1 MQRMDERGKKGR
13 AFGWVLYLLLPVLLV
28 PTCSLVAQV
37 NSSTVTGTVTDA
49 SGARVS
55 GAKVLITNQATG
67 VSVSTV
73 TTGSGDYTAP
83 YLISGNYRVQV
94 TAPGFAPQVA
104 ENAQVGNNAT
114 VHVDVVMKTGGV
126 ETTVQVDAGAASL
139 QTDDTSVKTS
149 ISAQQIDA
157 LPNINQNPLLY
168 ATLQPGVVAEKSAH
182 QTQSTDS
189 FGIGPHARRVESL
202 ISVNGGLGFTTDIQL
217 DGIPILASDY
227 NEEGITPNEE
237 SIQEVQVQTN
247 TFSSEYGRGTGIV
260 EYFSKSGTNALHG
273 QAIYR
278 SRNEAFNANGFQ
290 NNFNH
295 FVSAQTNP
303 TTTTG
308 VRGPFKVNYYG
319 GSLGG
324 PIIKDRLFFFASYE
338 GLRNIAPINKAIT
351 VPTALQRNGD
361 FSCTKI
367 ADNNGQP
374 VPVTIYNPFT
384 ATPVAGAPNVYQRT
398 VFAPG
403 AANCGGAG
411 NFGGGGNTVGGGS
424 VIPAANLD
432 AVGQKVYSNYP
443 LPNQAAS
450 DVYGDNNYQVITQ
463 QTFLRNTGQIR
474 VDAKVNSRN
483 SIYLTGGISEGSV
496 VVPNFLGP
504 NNPFYP
510 TITWGQVITD
520 NNPYAAVGDTVIF
533 SPTLVLDV
541 RYGVNRMQS
550 VEGYGPKSGTFDLSG
565 YNQPAAVVGLINDP
579 TQPFDFCPNF
589 GSPFTCLNY
598 TVGQQLNEHQTNH
611 SAVASITKTH
621 GRFTFKFGG
630 EYRVGLLNT
639 SAPGHASFEIG
650 NYYSDQ
656 NYTSQYTDANGN
668 NVGSYNTTNVQ
679 GGYPAAQ
686 WLTGAGYEVAGSSVA
701 SALAMK
707 YTAFYEQTIWKATPR
722 LTLNFGLRFEMQPG
736 PTERHNRQ
744 SAFDTEGTNPFG
756 NGSYVFSG
764 TNGYSRN
771 LYESHYDDFGPRI
784 GAAYNLNSTTV
795 IRGGFGI
802 AYLPTNSGFGATS
815 QNNSAFT
822 THNVAN
828 SSAVFGTNPNGIP
841 IGTFHDGSVS
851 GNVVPALGADVT
863 NPKQYGGSNS
873 YLQDYRHTYDG
884 RLLQWNA
891 FFEKTLTPSTI
902 FSLGYS
908 ASRGD
913 RLPFSNVPINGGGA
927 NGTGSTPP
935 GYQTINPGLLNSW
948 RQSYIASSGTNPATL
963 PITNPYSGNGFQGG
977 ALSAATVAAWR
988 LQVPYPEFPDL
999 NLLEQTGH
1007 SNYQSLIVDVRR
1019 SLSKGILFDAN
1030 YVWSKEID
1038 DAQNIGQSNDAF
1050 NNAGEQNAGYLLN
1063 LNQNTYENRHVGYN
1077 DVPNRVVITTLF
1089 ESPFG
1094 KSKMFLGD
1102 SKVAA
1107 WTLGGWQLGT
1117 SFSAQ
1122 TGTPIEITSQMGSL
1136 NNRPN
1141 RVPGVNPIL
1150 PKSERHFYYTPSGS
1164 TGTTIPLPGVGNS
1177 VGGTANVT
1185 CTACEPYLNPLAFS
1199 GPTVTLANG
1208 KLAPDVFWYGTGR
1221 IAYDDIR
1228 SPSNVF
1234 FDAQVQ
1240 RDFPVTERVH
1250 FQFAVNAYNL
1260 LNMTQFTPFQAI
1272 GVGGIN
1278 VDPKATRPI
1287 GTASSTTQGLGFYD
1301 PRQLQL
1307 QGRIT
1312 F

>member
-1 MQRMDERGKKGR
+1 MRMIRRMDKKMGSLK
-13 AFGWVLYLLLPVLLV
+13 WVLLLLLSFPA
-28 PTCSLVAQV
+28 CSLLAQV
-37 NSSTVTGTVTDA
+37 NSSTVTGTVTDP
-49 SGARVS
+49 S
-55 GAKVLITNQATG
+55 GAKVSGAQVVVTNQATG
-67 VSVSTV
+67 VSVNTV
-73 TTGSGDYTAP
+73 TTGTGDYTVP
-83 YLISGNYRVQV
+83 YLISGTYKVQV
-94 TAPGFAPQVA
+94 TASGFAAQVA
-104 ENAQVGNNAT
+104 ENAPVGNNAT
-114 VHVDVVMKTGGV
+114 VHVNVVLKTGGV
-126 ETTVQVDAGAASL
+126 ETVVQVDAGAAAL

-237 SIQEVQVQTN
+237 SIQEVQVQSN

-260 EYFSKSGTNALHG
+260 QYFSKSGTNALHG

-278 SRNEAFNANGFQ
+278 NRNEAFNANGFQ

-295 FVSAQTNP
+295 FVAAQTSP
-303 TTTTG
+303 TTQTG

-324 PIIKDRLFFFASYE
+324 PIIKDKVFFFASYE
-338 GLRNIAPINKAIT
+338 GLRNVAPINKNIT
-351 VPTALQRNGD
+351 VPTALERMGD
-361 FSCTKI
+361 FTCTKI
-367 ADNNGQP
+367 QDNNGQP
-374 VPVTIYNPFT
+374 TPVTIYNPYT
-384 ATPVAGAPNVYQRT
+384 AAMVASNVYQRT
-398 VFAPG
+398 LFAPG
-403 AANCGGAG
+403 TADCGSAA
-411 NFGGGGNTVGGGS
+411 NFGGGGNNGGGGS
-424 VIPAANLD
+424 AIPAGNLD
-432 AVGQKVYSNYP
+432 AVGVKAYSNFP

-450 DVYGDNNYQVITQ
+450 DVYGDNNYNVNTAQN
-463 QTFLRNTGQIR
+463 FLRNTGQIR

-496 VVPNFLGP
+496 TVPNFLGP

-510 TITWGQVITD
+510 DITWGQIITD

-541 RYGVNRMQS
+541 RYGVNRMES
-550 VEGYGPKSGTFDLSG
+550 VEGYGPKSGTFDNSG
-565 YNQPAAVVGLINDP
+565 YSQPPAVLGLINDP
-579 TQPFDFCPNF
+579 TQPFDFCPD
-589 GSPFTCLNY
+589 GKYTCLNY
-598 TVGQQLNEHQTNH
+598 TVGQHINEHQTNH

-621 GRFTFKFGG
+621 GNFTFKVGG

-639 SAPGHASFEIG
+639 ANPVHASYEIG

-668 NVGSYNTTNVQ
+668 GVGSYNTTNVQ
-679 GGYPAAQ
+679 QGFQAAQ
-686 WLTGAGYEVAGSSVA
+686 WLTGAGYEVAGTSVA

-707 YTAFYEQTIWKATPR
+707 YGAFYEQTTWKATPR
-722 LTLNFGLRFEMQPG
+722 LTLNFGLRFELQPG
-736 PTERHNRQ
+736 PTERHNQQ
-744 SAFDTEGTNPFG
+744 SAFDMEGTNPFG
-756 NGSYVFSG
+756 KGSYVFSG

-771 LYESHYDDFGPRI
+771 LYESHYNDYGPRF
-784 GAAYNLNSTTV
+784 GVAYNLDSTTV

-802 AYLPTNSGFGATS
+802 AYLPTNSGFGFTS
-815 QNNSAFT
+815 QNNTAFT

-828 SSAVFGTNPNGIP
+828 SSAVFGITPNGIP
-841 IGTFHDGSVS
+841 IGTFHDASVS
-851 GNVVPALGADVT
+851 GNIVSAPGANVS
-863 NPKQYGGSNS
+863 NPIQYGGGNS
-873 YLQDYRHTYDG
+873 YLQDYRNTYDG

-913 RLPFSNVPINGGGA
+913 RLPFSNVPINGNGA
-927 NGTGSTPP
+927 NAGTTPT
-935 GYQTINPGLLNSW
+935 GYQTISPALLASW
-948 RQSYIASSGTNPATL
+948 RQSYISSSGTNPATQNI
-963 PITNPYSGNGFQGG
+963 PNPYYGLGFQGG
-977 ALSAATVAAWR
+977 ALSAQTVAAWR

-999 NLLEQTGH
+999 NLLEQTAH
-1007 SNYQSLIVDVRR
+1007 SNYQSMVADVRHTF
-1019 SLSKGILFDAN
+1019 SHGIQFDAS

-1038 DAQNIGQSNDAF
+1038 DTQNIGQSNDAF
-1050 NNAGEQNAGYLLN
+1050 NNAGEQNTGYLLD
-1063 LNQNTYENRHVGYN
+1063 LNNSYENRHVGYN
-1077 DVPNRVVITTLF
+1077 DVPNRVVVTGLF
-1089 ESPFG
+1089 ASPFG
-1094 KSKMFLGD
+1094 RHGEFLVNNKTAD
-1102 SKVAA
+1102 IL
-1107 WTLGGWQLGT
+1107 LGGWRLGT
-1117 SFSAQ
+1117 SFQGQ
-1122 TGTPIEITSQMGSL
+1122 TGTPIEITSSMGSL

-1150 PKSERHFYYTPSGS
+1150 PKSERHYFYTPSGNK
-1164 TGTTIPLPGVGNS
+1164 GTTIQLPGGPNG
-1177 VGGTANVT
+1177 GGTANIT

-1208 KLAPDVFWYGTGR
+1208 KLAPDVFWYGNAR
-1221 IAYDDIR
+1221 VAYDDIR
-1228 SPSNVF
+1228 SPNNVF
-1234 FDAQVQ
+1234 FDAQLQ
-1240 RDFPVTERVH
+1240 RDFRLTERFH
-1250 FQFAVNAYNL
+1250 LELAANAFNV

-1272 GVGGIN
+1272 SVGGIN
-1278 VDPKATRPI
+1278 TSSKLTPI
-1287 GTASSTTQGLGFYD
+1287 GSSSLATQGLGFYD

>member
-1 MQRMDERGKKGR
+1 MRMIRRMGSLK
-13 AFGWVLYLLLPVLLV
+13 WVLLLLLSFPA
-28 PTCSLVAQV
+28 CSLLAQV
-37 NSSTVTGTVTDA
+37 NSSTVTGTVTDP
-49 SGARVS
+49 S
-55 GAKVLITNQATG
+55 GAKVSGAQVVVTNQATG
-67 VSVSTV
+67 VSVNTV
-73 TTGSGDYTAP
+73 TTGTGDYTVP
-83 YLISGNYRVQV
+83 YLISGTYKVQV
-94 TAPGFAPQVA
+94 TASGFAAQVA
-104 ENAQVGNNAT
+104 ENASVGNNAT
-114 VHVDVVMKTGGV
+114 VHVNVVLKTGGV
-126 ETTVQVDAGAASL
+126 ETVVQVDAGAAAL

-237 SIQEVQVQTN
+237 SIQEVQVQSN

-260 EYFSKSGTNALHG
+260 QYFSKSGTNALHG

-278 SRNEAFNANGFQ
+278 NRNEAFNANGFQ

-295 FVSAQTNP
+295 FVAAQTSP
-303 TTTTG
+303 TTQTG
-308 VRGPFKVNYYG
+308 TRGPFKVNYYG

-324 PIIKDRLFFFASYE
+324 PILKDRLFFFASYE
-338 GLRNIAPINKAIT
+338 GLRNIAAINKAIT
-351 VPTALQRNGD
+351 VPTQLERNGD
-361 FSCTKI
+361 FTCTKI
-367 ADNNGQP
+367 QDNNGQP
-374 VPVTIYNPFT
+374 VPVTVYNPFT
-384 ATPVAGAPNVYQRT
+384 ATQVAPNVYQRT

-403 AANCGGAG
+403 TADCGSAA

-424 VIPAANLD
+424 AIPAGNLD
-432 AVGQKVYSNYP
+432 AVGLKAYSNFP

-450 DVYGDNNYQVITQ
+450 DAYGDNNYQVITQ

-474 VDAKVNSRN
+474 VDAKVNN
-483 SIYLTGGISEGSV
+483 HNTIYLTGGISEGAV

-550 VEGYGPKSGTFDLSG
+550 VEGYGPKSGPFDLSG
-565 YNQPAAVVGLINDP
+565 YNQPAAIVGLINDP
-579 TQPFDFCPNF
+579 TQPFDFCTE
-589 GSPFTCLNY
+589 GKYTCLNY

-621 GRFTFKFGG
+621 GSFTFKVGG

-639 SAPGHASFEIG
+639 SAPAHANFEIG
-650 NYYSDQ
+650 NYFSDQ

-668 NVGSYNTTNVQ
+668 NVSSYNTTNVQ
-679 GGYPAAQ
+679 QGFQPAQ

-707 YTAFYEQTIWKATPR
+707 YTAFYEQTTWTATPK

-744 SAFDTEGTNPFG
+744 SAFDTQGTNPFG
-756 NGSYVFSG
+756 KGSYVFSG

-784 GAAYNLNSTTV
+784 GAAYQLDSTTV
-795 IRGGFGI
+795 LRGGFGI

-828 SSAVFGTNPNGIP
+828 PSAVFGANPNGIP
-841 IGTFHDGSVS
+841 VGKFYDAAVS
-851 GNVVPALGADVT
+851 GNVVPALGADIT

-873 YLQDYRHTYDG
+873 YLQDYRNTYDG

-913 RLPFSNVPINGGGA
+913 RLPFSNVPINGSGAGGGG
-927 NGTGSTPP
+927 GTTPP
-935 GYQTINPGLLNSW
+935 GYQTISPALLNSW
-948 RQSYIASSGTNPATL
+948 RQSYISSSGTNPATQ
-963 PITNPYSGNGFQGG
+963 PIPNPYFGNGFQGG

-999 NLLEQTGH
+999 NLLEQTAH
-1007 SNYQSLIVDVRR
+1007 SNYQSLVVDVRH
-1019 SLSKGILFDAN
+1019 SMSHGILFDAS

-1038 DAQNIGQSNDAF
+1038 DTQNIGQSNDAF
-1050 NNAGEQNAGYLLN
+1050 NNAGEQNTGYLLN
-1063 LNQNTYENRHVGYN
+1063 LNQNTYENRHVGFN

-1094 KSKMFLGD
+1094 RNQRFLGD
-1102 SKVAA
+1102 SKVAQ

-1122 TGTPIEITSQMGSL
+1122 TGTPIEITSSMGSL

-1141 RVPGVNPIL
+1141 RVAGVNPIL
-1150 PKSERHFYYTPSGS
+1150 PKSVRHFYYTPPHG
-1164 TGTTIPLPGVGNS
+1164 GTTIPLPGVGNS
-1177 VGGTANVT
+1177 VGGTELVT
-1185 CTACEPYLNPLAFS
+1185 CSGCEPYLNPLAFS

-1234 FDAQVQ
+1234 FDAQLQ
-1240 RDFPVTERVH
+1240 RDFPITQRVH
-1250 FQFAVNAYNL
+1250 FQLAVNAYNL

-1272 GVGGIN
+1272 SVGGIN
-1278 VDPKATRPI
+1278 IDPKATQPF
-1287 GTASSTTQGLGFYD
+1287 GTSSPTTQGLGFYD

>member
-1 MQRMDERGKKGR
+1 MRNTDKKRIEAGIVR
-13 AFGWVLYLLLPVLLV
+13 WVLLLFLQVAACHLLM
-28 PTCSLVAQV
+28 AQV
-37 NSSTVTGTVTDA
+37 NSSTVTGTVTDQ
-49 SGARVS
+49 SGAKVS
-55 GAKVLITNQATG
+55 GAKVIVTNQATG
-67 VSVSTV
+67 VSVATV
-73 TTGSGDYTAP
+73 TTGSGDYNVP
-83 YLISGNYRVQV
+83 YLIAGTYQVQV
-94 TAPGFAPQVA
+94 IAPGFANQLA
-104 ENAQVGNNAT
+104 QNAQVGNNAT
-114 VHVDVVMKTGGV
+114 VHVNVILKTGNV
-126 ETTVQVDAGAASL
+126 ETTVQVDGGTASL
-139 QTDDTSVKTS
+139 QTEDTSVKTS
-149 ISAQQIDA
+149 ISAQQIDS

-295 FVSAQTNP
+295 FVSAATNP
-303 TTTTG
+303 NTTTG

-351 VPTALQRNGD
+351 VPTQLERNGD

-374 VPVTIYNPFT
+374 VPVTIYNPYT
-384 ATPVAGAPNVYQRT
+384 AALVAPNVYQRT

-403 AANCGGAG
+403 TANCGGAD

-424 VIPAANLD
+424 AIPAANLD
-432 AVGQKVYSNYP
+432 AVGVKAYSNFP
-443 LPNQAAS
+443 LPNQTAS
-450 DVYGDNNYQVITQ
+450 DVYGDNNYQVVTQ

-474 VDAKVNSRN
+474 VDYKLNSRN

-496 VVPNFLGP
+496 IVPNFLGP

-510 TITWGQVITD
+510 DITWGQTITD
-520 NNPYAAVGDTVIF
+520 NNPYAAIGDTVIF

-550 VEGYGPKSGTFDLSG
+550 VEGYGPKSGTFDTSG
-565 YNQPAAVVGLINDP
+565 YNQPAAVLGLINDP
-579 TQPFDFCPNF
+579 TQPFDFCPD
-589 GSPFTCLNY
+589 GKYTCLNY
-598 TVGQQLNEHQTNH
+598 TVGQHINEHQTNH

-621 GRFTFKFGG
+621 SNFTFKVGG

-639 SAPGHASFEIG
+639 ANPVHANFEIG

-668 NVGSYNTTNVQ
+668 NVSAYNTTNVQ
-679 GGYPAAQ
+679 QGFQPAQ
-686 WLTGAGYEVAGSSVA
+686 WLTGAGYEVAGTSVA

-707 YTAFYEQTIWKATPR
+707 YGAFYEQTTWMATPK

-736 PTERHNRQ
+736 PTERHNQQ
-744 SAFDTEGTNPFG
+744 SAFDTKGTNPYG
-756 NGSYVFSG
+756 PGSYVFSG

-784 GAAYNLNSTTV
+784 GAAYNIDSTTV

-802 AYLPTNSGFGATS
+802 AYLPTNSGFGFSS
-815 QNNSAFT
+815 QNNTAFT

-828 SSAVFGTNPNGIP
+828 SSAVFGANPNGIP
-841 IGTFHDGSVS
+841 VGRFYDAAVS
-851 GNVVPALGADVT
+851 GNIVPAPGADVN
-863 NPKQYGGSNS
+863 NPIQYGGSNS
-873 YLQDYRHTYDG
+873 YLQDYRNTYDG

-891 FFEKTLTPSTI
+891 FFEKSLSPSTT

-913 RLPFSNVPINGGGA
+913 RLPFSNVPVNGGGA
-927 NGTGSTPP
+927 NGTGTTPA

-948 RQSYIASSGTNPATL
+948 RQSYIASNGTNPATI
-963 PITNPYSGNGFQGG
+963 PIANPYYGNGFQGG
-977 ALSAATVAAWR
+977 ALFAATVAAWR

-999 NLLEQTGH
+999 NLLEQVAH
-1007 SNYQSLIVDVRR
+1007 SNYQSLIVDVRH
-1019 SLSKGILFDAN
+1019 SLSHGILFDAN

-1038 DAQNIGQSNDAF
+1038 DTQNIGQSNDAF
-1050 NNAGEQNAGYLLN
+1050 NNAGEQNTGYLLN
-1063 LNQNTYENRHVGYN
+1063 LNQNTYENRHVGFN
-1077 DVPNRVVITTLF
+1077 DVPNRVVVTTLF

-1094 KSKMFLGD
+1094 RNKQFFADNK
-1102 SKVAA
+1102 AA
-1107 WTLGGWQLGT
+1107 DLVLGGWQLGT

-1122 TGTPIEITSQMGSL
+1122 TGTPIEITSSMGSL

-1150 PKSERHFYYTPSGS
+1150 PKALRHFYYTPSGS
-1164 TGTTIPLPGVGNS
+1164 KGTTIQLPGPDG
-1177 VGGTANVT
+1177 GGTTVIT

-1199 GPTVTLANG
+1199 GPTVTTPDG
-1208 KLAPDVFWYGTGR
+1208 KIRPDVFWYGNAR
-1221 IAYDDIR
+1221 VAYDDIR
-1228 SPSNVF
+1228 SPNNVF
-1234 FDAQVQ
+1234 FDAQLQ
-1240 RDFPVTERVH
+1240 RDFRLTERFH
-1250 FQFAVNAYNL
+1250 FQLAANAYNL

-1272 GVGGIN
+1272 SVGGIN
-1278 VDPKATRPI
+1278 TTSTTRPI
-1287 GTASSTTQGLGFYD
+1287 GSSSLATQGLGFYD